1 MRTTIDSAG
10 RIIIPKRLRDDLG
23 FRPGPVD
30 IVADGSGLRIEPAHG
45 DAVEER
51 SGRLVIPASGALI
64 DDELI
69 TALRDADR
77 R

>member
-1 MRTTIDSAG
+1 MRTTIDDAG
-10 RIIIPKRLRDDLG
+10 RIVIPKRLRDRLG

-30 IVADGSGLRIEPAHG
+30 VVADGSGLRIEPVHG
-45 DAVEER
+45 DDVEEQA
-51 SGRLVIPASGALI
+51 GRLVIPASGTVI
-64 DDELI
+64 DDELV